1 MGDWCF
7 ARGNPASRKT
17 ENVEPTFVSCSFMNT
32 NVYIALRL
40 LAIQRPYR
48 YHLDCEGKKA
58 HLTLQKREERPRTT
72 VIPNAGHYIRET
84 GRIDCVWISVW
95 ERRQGRVH
103 PRVVFPRPAVGSHV
117 SSLALHAR
125 MHTASREHTC
135 ANKFPNVVGFVW
147 STHLKRRAL
156 RFRSP
161 PAPTLTP
168 TRTTAAGERS
178 GDGSGF
184 RSRCGG
190 REGRRH
196 GSGGRAKMVSLV

>member
-7 ARGNPASRKT
+7 ARGNPVSRKT

-72 VIPNAGHYIRET
+72 VIPNAGRPLHSRDRPHRLRLDICLRT
-84 GRIDCVWISVW
+84 SSRSRTPARC
-95 ERRQGRVH
+95 
-103 PRVVFPRPAVGSHV
+103 FLPRPAVGSHV

-125 MHTASREHTC
+125 MHTESREHTC
-135 ANKFPNVVGFVW
+135 VDKFLNVVGLVW

-156 RFRSP
+156 RFCSP

-178 GDGSGF
+178 GDGSGL
-184 RSRCGG
+184 RSG
-190 REGRRH
+190 
-196 GSGGRAKMVSLV
+196 